1 MATSWADLRQQ
12 TLEVHQRLLHGDPT
26 ASADAAELLLDPVVA
41 RLQRKWPGLAHTDAC
56 HDAATDVLVV
66 YLADPSRY
74 QPTQSSLVGWLVMQA
89 HGDLLNDHASK
100 PKQFE
105 RMWLAES
112 AMPVDPSTGETPQ
125 LGDQAPSFDTLP
137 EVNGSTVLAAVR
149 DAFPNERDR
158 QLIWLM
164 CIEGSHS
171 TEEAAKVLGLAGL
184 SPTDRAAEVKRHKD
198 RIMRRLRRLRLDDHD
213 E

>member
-1 MATSWADLRQQ
+1 MDLRQQ
-12 TLEVHQRLLHGDPT
+12 ALDVHQRLLRGDPT

-56 HDAATDVLVV
+56 HDAAVDVLVV

-105 RMWLAES
+105 RLWLVES
-112 AMPVDPSTGETPQ
+112 ALPVDPTTGEAPR
-125 LGDQAPSFDTLP
+125 LGDQVPSFDTLP
-137 EVNGSTVLAAVR
+137 EVDARSCWLRCGMRFPMSVTGS
-149 DAFPNERDR
+149 
-158 QLIWLM
+158 
-164 CIEGSHS
+164 
-171 TEEAAKVLGLAGL
+171 
-184 SPTDRAAEVKRHKD
+184 
-198 RIMRRLRRLRLDDHD
+198 
-213 E
+213 

>member
-1 MATSWADLRQQ
+1 MATRGSELRQQ
-12 TLEVHQRLLHGDPT
+12 ALEVHQRLLHGDPT
-26 ASADAAELLLDPVVA
+26 ASADAATLLLKPVVA
-41 RLQRKWPGLAHTDAC
+41 HLRRKWPGLAYTDAC
-56 HDAATDVLVV
+56 HDAAIDVLVE
-66 YLADPSRY
+66 YFADPSRY
-74 QPTQSSLVGWLVMQA
+74 QPSRSSLVRWLVMQA

-105 RMWLAES
+105 RLWLVES
-112 AMPVDPSTGETPQ
+112 ALPADPSTGEVQ
-125 LGDQAPSFDTLP
+125 RVGDQSPSFDTLP
-137 EVNGSTVLAAVR
+137 EVDGSTVLTAVR

-184 SPTDRAAEVKRHKD
+184 PPAERTAEVKRHKD
-198 RIMRRLRRLRLDDHD
+198 RVMRRLRRLGLDDRD

>member
-1 MATSWADLRQQ
+1 MAASEAELRQQ
-12 TLEVHQRLLHGDPT
+12 ALDVHQRLLHGDPT
-26 ASADAAELLLDPVVA
+26 ASADAAELLLDQVVA
-41 RLQRKWPGLAHTDAC
+41 RLQRKWPGLASTDAC
-56 HDAATDVLVV
+56 HDAAIDVLVM
-66 YLADPSRY
+66 YFADPSRY
-74 QPTQSSLVGWLVMQA
+74 QPAQSSLVGWLVMQA

-100 PKQFE
+100 PKRFE
-105 RMWLAES
+105 RLWLVES
-112 AMPVDPSTGETPQ
+112 ALPVDPSTGETPRI
-125 LGDQAPSFDTLP
+125 GDQIPSLDALP
-137 EVNGSTVLAAVR
+137 DVDGSIVLAAVR

-184 SPTDRAAEVKRHKD
+184 SPAERTAEVKRHKD
-198 RIMRRLRRLRLDDHD
+198 RVMRRLRRLGLDERD